1 VRDLFFI
8 VLLQVAWAMIRWWLN
23 KAERDLRAAE
33 IVALLKKISKDG
45 DILAD
50 QIAVEMNRKS
60 GVGWNEIETRS

>member
-1 VRDLFFI
+1 MRDAFFI

-33 IVALLKKISKDG
+33 IIALLKKISKDG

-50 QIAVEMNRKS
+50 QIEIEMKRRS
-60 GVGWNEIETRS
+60 EVGWNEIETRS